1 MTMRLD
7 IVTNDA
13 GELVRREHAR
23 DLGANV
29 VLSIYRLAKLA
40 QLHDLANQAFQR
52 QLEQTHAA
60 IVEYGLRAGTN
71 VNILFAQKAV
81 FVAGQL
87 LKGNRATYE
96 QASELGDIM
105 EWCGGSELL
114 VQRDVTPPELYQFG
128 EAISTALRSEKGRG
142 YTPPSPRIRLRAVA
156 DAARLRGLEIEA
168 LSPDQRVVR
177 TYASAVVI
185 MRRFFEDLAT
195 SHYILPR
202 RIKRVAQSLVDL
214 SDGSTP
220 AFLGVTEVRNQNHD
234 AAGRAVNSAILAV
247 TMAREVTDDR
257 VLLAQIAM
265 AAMMHDVGRPRAAAL
280 SSGGMGGIA
289 AKVSEDAEDKLAAGT
304 AAILTALGRVNEP
317 TIRRTVVAYEALW
330 LRRQK
335 FLGPLYRATRL
346 PTVHAKILQIA
357 RRYNDLLTPE
367 PGLAPPTSDF
377 AIATLAEEMPDPGDR
392 TILRM
397 LVAALGLYPAG
408 TVVHLTSNEVAE
420 VVGSSRDRAAP
431 PELPVVRLVMDARGG
446 VVERVVE
453 VDLANPRPGEPS
465 RRIAKVVSI
474 DGWRKGLEYAASR
487 SPSQGSGTHPLDGD
501 VVEWA
506 PPGGASEPPSA
517 SVPSIASINSARAR
531 EASAAKPSSPS
542 GSGVVEISR
551 DGSYPSAGTSPSM
564 VAEAM
569 GRVMADGSV
578 RPPQRPSRL
587 TGAHAPVAPPN
598 DGAIPFSARPPV
610 APSSPSTVA
619 FRDLTPSARGTL
631 ASTPIVHVLVYMLDH
646 VQTGS
651 VVLREPD
658 GSHHLFYFHE
668 GAPSK
673 VRLGK
678 PLALLGEQLV
688 ANGVVDSE
696 VIEKA
701 IDSARRMDTLLGEF
715 LIDNALLTHETLA
728 DELAYQVAMKL
739 ASLVNLPPETDYAFY
754 GGTNLLESWAG
765 GELSPCHPLNAILSC
780 VRAWHD
786 RARIRATL
794 GRISKQPLAF
804 HPDVDLSVLLLTREE
819 QSVLDAIAA
828 TRSTI
833 TTLYQQRVADEE
845 VVSSLVYTLA
855 VTRCFGFT
863 TAKGPP
869 MVSPAFPGSPA
880 LANAG
885 IPPQRIEQDPGGPIV
900 SLPPMSAL
908 GVAATERPVAA
919 SNAPVAGTDAP
930 PFSPGQDAARPPA
943 SAWKPARVPPTAV
956 VDPGARQAN
965 TVPSPAPRSI
975 RPEPRVDTAHPKA
988 LPISAPPSVPAP
1000 ARNSEAPAAPEEAP
1014 DEAER
1019 ALEAMG
1025 DFRKADTAL
1034 QRNDLVMAERLAKKA
1049 VEGDPENAEY
1059 RSLVSW
1065 LTALSGKK
1073 ESVKEAL
1080 HGLNEI
1086 LKDDA
1091 LCERA
1096 LLYRGKL
1103 LKKESRN
1110 SEALRDFMT
1119 VLDVNPKNNEAAS
1132 EVRLLRMQKKK

>member
-29 VLSIYRLAKLA
+29 VLAVYRLAKLA

-60 IVEYGLRAGTN
+60 VVEYGLRAGTN

-96 QASELGDIM
+96 QASELGDIL

-114 VQRDVTPPELYQFG
+114 IQRDVTAQELYQFG
-128 EAISTALRSEKGRG
+128 EALSVALRSEKGRG
-142 YTPPSPRIRLRAVA
+142 YKPPSPRIRLRAVA

-168 LSPDQRVVR
+168 MSPDQRVVR

-185 MRRFFEDLAT
+185 MRRFFEDLAS

-234 AAGRAVNSAILAV
+234 AAGRAVNTAILAV
-247 TMAREVTDDR
+247 TMAREVTKDR

-280 SSGGMGGIA
+280 SAGGEPGMAGIL

-304 AAILTALGRVNEP
+304 AAVLTALGRVNEP
-317 TIRRTVVAYEALW
+317 TIMRTVVAYEALW

-335 FLGPLYRATRL
+335 FIGPLYHATRL
-346 PTVHAKILQIA
+346 PTIHAKILQIA

-367 PGLAPPTSDF
+367 PGLPPPAPDF
-377 AIATLAEEMPDPGDR
+377 AIATLAEEMPEASDR

-397 LVAALGLYPAG
+397 LVAALGLYPIG

-420 VVGSSRDRAAP
+420 VVASASDRNAP
-431 PELPVVRLVMDARGG
+431 LDLPVVRLVMDARGG
-446 VVERVVE
+446 VLDRLVEI
-453 VDLANPRPGEPS
+453 DLASPRPGEPP

-474 DGWRKGLEYAASR
+474 DGWRKGLERPGGR
-487 SPSQGSGTHPLDGD
+487 SPSQGSGTRAVYDDGPPS
-501 VVEWA
+501 WN
-506 PPGGASEPPSA
+506 PPGAGPSEPPSA
-517 SVPSIASINSARAR
+517 SVPSIASINSLSRR
-531 EASAAKPSSPS
+531 EAPSNPVSGSS

-551 DGSYPSAGTSPSM
+551 DASYPSTGTSPSM

-569 GRVMADGSV
+569 GRVMSDGSP
-578 RPPQRPSRL
+578 RRSD
-587 TGAHAPVAPPN
+587 APVRSP
-598 DGAIPFSARPPV
+598 RPPV
-610 APSSPSTVA
+610 VEAPPITTRPQVAVSSPSTAA
-619 FRDLTPSARGTL
+619 FRDLTPTARGTL

-646 VQTGS
+646 VQTGT

-658 GSHHLFYFHE
+658 GGHHLFYFQD

-673 VRLGK
+673 VRVGK

-688 ANGVVDSE
+688 ANGSATSE
-696 VIEKA
+696 TIAMAIE
-701 IDSARRMDTLLGEF
+701 SSRRMDTLLGEF
-715 LIDNALLTHETLA
+715 LVDSGLLSHEVLA
-728 DELAYQVAMKL
+728 QELATQVGSKIA
-739 ASLVNLPPETDYAFY
+739 ALVNLPPETDYAFY
-754 GGTNLLESWAG
+754 GGVNLLDSWAG
-765 GELSPCHPLNAILSC
+765 GELSPCHPLNAILAS

-804 HPDVDLSVLLLTREE
+804 HPEADLSVLLLTREE
-819 QSVLDAIAA
+819 QSVLDAISA

-833 TTLYQQRVADEE
+833 TTLYQQRLTDEE
-845 VVSSLVYTLA
+845 VVSTLVYTLA

-869 MVSPAFPGSPA
+869 MTSPAFARVAHAVAPSFGSGPA
-880 LANAG
+880 T
-885 IPPQRIEQDPGGPIV
+885 
-900 SLPPMSAL
+900 SLPPLSL
-908 GVAATERPVAA
+908 GVVNTERPPVTA
-919 SNAPVAGTDAP
+919 SAP
-930 PFSPGQDAARPPA
+930 PMSQVPSFAPPMPDPPPSARSA
-943 SAWKPARVPPTAV
+943 SAWRPARVPAAEV
-956 VDPGARQAN
+956 VQPGARPLPEPVARMGD
-965 TVPSPAPRSI
+965 TSPSPGMHLRPHSI
-975 RPEPRVDTAHPKA
+975 RPPETKRDTVQP
-988 LPISAPPSVPAP
+988 APPSHPAP
-1000 ARNSEAPAAPEEAP
+1000 DAAAADPQEPLEPE

-1019 ALEAMG
+1019 ALEAMA

-1034 QRNDLVMAERLAKKA
+1034 QRNDLSTAERLAKKA

-1059 RSLVSW
+1059 RALVSW
-1065 LTALSGKK
+1065 LTALAGTK
-1073 ESVKEAL
+1073 EAVKEAL
-1080 HGLNEI
+1080 LGLNEV

-1103 LKKESRN
+1103 FKKENRN
-1110 SEALRDFMT
+1110 SEAMRDFMT
-1119 VLDVNPKNNEAAS
+1119 ALDVNPKNNEAAS
-1132 EVRLLRMQKKK
+1132 EVRLLRMKKKK